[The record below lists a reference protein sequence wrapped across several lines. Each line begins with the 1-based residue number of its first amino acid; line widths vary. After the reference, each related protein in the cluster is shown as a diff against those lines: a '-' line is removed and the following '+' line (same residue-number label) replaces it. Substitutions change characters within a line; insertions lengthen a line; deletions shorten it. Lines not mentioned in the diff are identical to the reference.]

1 MERFLLE
8 LSCWWWQNIWNEI
21 SQNTRNFAV
30 GIPTALW
37 GKQCMHCWSPQCI
50 LYAELWAYMHFEG
63 EDYRRACC
71 LLKTTCWLQHITQR
85 DVRMLVYGT
94 DAWFRAAPQ
103 DSPHM
108 RSEGQR
114 TGDLGYNQGFW
125 VAEMQTGFHVGVC
138 FNHLTIFATWV
149 LNDCSLWIFM
159 MWSEAAAMHKA
170 CWGIF
175 R

>member
-1 MERFLLE
+1 MRFHK
-8 LSCWWWQNIWNEI
+8 IHEI
-21 SQNTRNFAV
+21 LRWGSRVHYGENNACIAGLHSASFMLNYE
-30 GIPTALW
+30 PT
-37 GKQCMHCWSPQCI
+37 CI
-50 LYAELWAYMHFEG
+50 LRERTTEG
-63 EDYRRACC
+63 PVVF
-71 LLKTTCWLQHITQR
+71 LKTTCWLQHITQG

-103 DSPHM
+103 DSPRM

-114 TGDLGYNQGFW
+114 TGDLGCNQGFW
-125 VAEMQTGFHVGVC
+125 VAEMQIGFHVGVC
-138 FNHLTIFATWV
+138 FNHLTISATWV

-159 MWSEAAAMHKA
+159 LWSEAAAMHKA